1 MLKLPKTYNDIVIY
15 INIDGLPLFIG
26 SRVGQWPILMTI
38 KGCKYP
44 KPLPIAIFCEI
55 GKPPLTK
62 LLESLVNE
70 LKSLRIMYHRIHNQ
84 FVKVVGNVF
93 IADAPARAQC
103 VVGHS
108 SQLGCGYCRIVGE
121 YVMD

>member
-1 MLKLPKTYNDIVIY
+1 
-15 INIDGLPLFIG
+15 
-26 SRVGQWPILMTI
+26 MTI

-44 KPLPIAIFCEI
+44 KPLPIAIFCGI

-62 LLESLVNE
+62 FFESLVNE
-70 LKSLRIMYHRIHNQ
+70 LKSLRSMYHRIHNQ

-93 IADAPARAQC
+93 IADAPERTYLQC

-108 SQLGCGYCRIVGE
+108 AKLSCGYCRIVGE
-121 YVMD
+121 YVMDRVCLFILQNGSSD